1 MFRPPACGPCA
12 SAVRAVL
19 MLYSTGMSARP
30 SRPPRSQSP
39 TRPRPRPWLWIAGTA
54 AVVIVA
60 AAVIFF
66 LVNRPGRAPETIVP
80 PGVPQGTSATGE
92 PTLGSPKAPVTL
104 DEFGD
109 FQCPYCGEFVRQ
121 TEPRV
126 IAAYVATGKIR
137 IVWHTLAFIGPESAL
152 AGRAAWCAQQDGKFW
167 EYFGILYEHQGG
179 ENTGTF
185 NAARL
190 ERWAGDAG
198 LDRTAFGS
206 CLESPKSLAGLETG
220 TREAQK
226 AGINATPGFVVG
238 GHNATGALSFQQ
250 ISALINQAL
259 AAAH

>member
-92 PTLGSPKAPVTL
+92 PTLGSPKAPVTI

-121 TEPRV
+121 TEPRI
-126 IAAYVATGKIR
+126 IASYVVPGKAR
-137 IVWHTLAFIGPESAL
+137 IVWHTLAFIGPESTL
-152 AGRAAWCAQQDGKFW
+152 AGRAAWCAQQRGKFW
-167 EYFGILYEHQGG
+167 EYFAVLYQHQGG

-185 NAARL
+185 NTARL
-190 ERWAGDAG
+190 ERWAGDVG
-198 LDRTAFGS
+198 MDRTTFGA
-206 CLESPKSLAGLETG
+206 CLADPRSLTGVETG
-220 TREAQK
+220 TQEARRT
-226 AGINATPGFVVG
+226 GITATPGFVVNG
-238 GHNATGALSFQQ
+238 QKATGALTVEQLSMMVER
-250 ISALINQAL
+250 AL
-259 AAAH
+259 AGSQ

>member
-1 MFRPPACGPCA
+1 
-12 SAVRAVL
+12 
-19 MLYSTGMSARP
+19 MSAP
-30 SRPPRSQSP
+30 ASQSP
-39 TRPRPRPWLWIAGTA
+39 RSRTWLWLAATAAAVIA
-54 AVVIVA
+54 AVVIF
-60 AAVIFF
+60 I
-66 LVNRPGRAPETIVP
+66 LMNRPAAPTPIAIVP
-80 PGVPQGTSATGE
+80 EGVPRGTSPTGE
-92 PTLGSPKAPVTL
+92 PMLGSPAAKVTL

>member
-1 MFRPPACGPCA
+1 
-12 SAVRAVL
+12 
-19 MLYSTGMSARP
+19 MSAP
-30 SRPPRSQSP
+30 APQLPRSR
-39 TRPRPRPWLWIAGTA
+39 TWLWLAATAAAVIA
-54 AVVIVA
+54 AVVIFILA
-60 AAVIFF
+60 
-66 LVNRPGRAPETIVP
+66 NRPAAQTPTAIVP
-80 PGVPQGTSATGE
+80 EGVPRGTSPTGE
-92 PTLGSPKAPVTL
+92 PMLGSPAAKVTL

-126 IAAYVATGKIR
+126 IAAYVATGRIR

-152 AGRAAWCAQQDGKFW
+152 AGRAAWCAQQNGKFW
-167 EYFGILYEHQGG
+167 DYFGILYQHQGG

-185 NAARL
+185 NTARL
-190 ERWAGDAG
+190 ERWAGDVG

-206 CLESPKSLAGLETG
+206 CLESPKSLAGLEAG

-226 AGINATPGFVVG
+226 AGINATPGFVLG
-238 GHNATGALSFQQ
+238 SRHATGALSFQQ